1 MPDTHSVNRATSL
14 AGALKLLSEQEFDVA
29 LLDRSLPDV
38 EGFSG
43 LHNLQTM
50 SPELPVIFLTGHT
63 DEMTALEAIREG
75 AQDYLFKDRMEPN
88 VIKRAIQ
95 YAVLRKQF
103 EHVLIV
109 QANYDMLTGLANRLL
124 FENRLELA
132 LAKIRRLPGSLVVL
146 FLDLDGFKKVNDTF
160 GHITGDQ
167 LLKEVGKRLKQVL
180 RRYDT
185 VARFGGD
192 EFAILLEG
200 VPDTQHGEVV
210 AQKILHLFDEPFT
223 ISGTEL
229 DVGISIGIVTCE
241 SGQEA
246 NREVLMRQA
255 DEMMYQA
262 KAMAGSAYCIYSR
275 DAAAAD

>member
-1 MPDTHSVNRATSL
+1 MAEMTSL
-14 AGALKLLSEQEFDVA
+14 AGALKLLSEQDYDVA

-50 SPELPVIFLTGHT
+50 SPELPVIFLTGHN
-63 DEMTALEAIREG
+63 DELTALEAIREG
-75 AQDYLFKDRMEPN
+75 AQDYLFKDRMDPH
-88 VIKRAIQ
+88 VIKRSIQ

-146 FLDLDGFKKVNDTF
+146 FLDLDGFKKVNDNY
-160 GHITGDQ
+160 GHIIGDR
-167 LLKEVGKRLKQVL
+167 LLKEVAKRLKQVL

-185 VARFGGD
+185 VARFGSD

-210 AQKILHLFDEPFT
+210 AQKILHLFDEPFAV
-223 ISGTEL
+223 SGAEL
-229 DVGISIGIVTCE
+229 QVGISIGIASCE

-246 NREVLMRQA
+246 SREVLMRQA
-255 DEMMYQA
+255 DETMYRA
-262 KAMAGSAYCIYSR
+262 KGVAGSAYRIHVEGAVP
-275 DAAAAD
+275 AA